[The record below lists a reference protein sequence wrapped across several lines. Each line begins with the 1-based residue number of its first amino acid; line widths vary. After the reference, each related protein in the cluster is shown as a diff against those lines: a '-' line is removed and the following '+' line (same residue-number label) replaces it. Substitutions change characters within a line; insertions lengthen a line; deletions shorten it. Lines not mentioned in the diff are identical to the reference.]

1 MRIAVIGAGAI
12 GCLVAGYLKEK
23 GEEVTLV
30 GRAQAVNAIKENG
43 LGISGVRGDFKVQI
57 SISDSLNYIPDLA
70 ILAIK
75 TQDIEVFL
83 QNSFSLLGKSLI
95 LTTQNGVRADNLV
108 AKYLPGKNI
117 ISSIVMFGATYLEP
131 GKVVHNF
138 EGSWVIGTSTS
149 LSTDGERSRTIGN
162 QFQSNPTAELIDLSL
177 ILGKIFPV
185 IISEDIKGMKYLKI
199 FANASNCLPAII
211 GKSMQEVF
219 SDLNISRISIGI
231 WKEAFEIIDKAGIQ
245 LVSLPGFPVENL
257 TKLTSMPSA
266 SAAGIFSGIM
276 KNLSKEPLYGS
287 ILQSIMRGRVSEI
300 DYINGEFVRLAE
312 EHNMYAPLNKILV
325 EMVHQVE
332 KSKVFYSKN
341 ILISKVKE
349 LIGENG

>member
-30 GRAQAVNAIKENG
+30 GRAPVVGIIKNKG
-43 LGISGVRGDFKVQI
+43 LCISGVRGEVKIFLSV
-57 SISDSLNYIPDLA
+57 SETLNYIPDLT
-70 ILAIK
+70 ILATK
-75 TQDIEVFL
+75 TQDIDVALQGNSSLL
-83 QNSFSLLGKSLI
+83 QNSLL
-95 LTTQNGVRADNLV
+95 LTTQNGVQADDLV
-108 AKYLPGKNI
+108 AKYLPQKNI

-138 EGSWVIGTSTS
+138 EGSWIIGS
-149 LSTDGERSRTIGN
+149 
-162 QFQSNPTAELIDLSL
+162 QFQKNPTPELVDLSL
-177 ILGKIFPV
+177 ILDKAFPV

-219 SDLNISRISIGI
+219 GDLDISRISIGI
-231 WKEAFEIIDKAGIQ
+231 WKEAFEVINKIGIE
-245 LVSLPGFPVENL
+245 LVSLPGFPVENI
-257 TKLTSMPSA
+257 TKLTSLPSA
-266 SAAGIFSGIM
+266 PAAGIFSGIM
-276 KNLSKEPLYGS
+276 KSLSKEPLYGS
-287 ILQSIMRGRVSEI
+287 ILQSIMRDRVSEV

-312 EHNMYAPLNKILV
+312 EHNIYAPLNKTLV

-332 KSKVFYSKN
+332 KSKKFYSKD
-341 ILISKVKE
+341 ILMSKVGG
-349 LIGENG
+349 LIG